1 MSEHEDPIS
10 LLIRHKYLLWKQQYI
25 YCWSPD
31 AEDILDSYRK
41 LEPLIRESL
50 ETSVEETHDWISFNC
65 YMLGNVK
72 EKSRAGAHI
81 VFACGN
87 VKVAREAQRIT
98 VSSGLLKKALTPF
111 GTDIM
116 PQLPFRRLFK
126 LGGANSDFSQFEVKD
141 VRYRPVYRTMSYG
154 RIIVLG
160 LVAPGKEEREP
171 LATGSIVFGNL
182 DSGILCLTAAHSFL
196 PESQGE
202 TMNWVEDDHIGRFL
216 YQPPWSSIGAHI
228 MATYS
233 KYASSRYISPWHG
246 SGMLVEMYNR
256 WVAPTAFESI
266 LTFPWREYSKKI
278 PMPEPQRYLYEHGP
292 PGHIKC
298 FSSEYDWALITLD
311 DGHSNQSI
319 QAKISIGQNPVGTI
333 DSDNTLHRRAI
344 ALTIDEDI
352 PGSILPGA
360 ILEQPPGGK
369 PFHRLFHFRI
379 DGEAELIHREG
390 FMTGD
395 CGSPVVDAE
404 TGQLYGHVVYGCQDE
419 RSAFVISASEAM
431 DSITGF
437 GEVGN
442 VRWMFDTT
450 VTSSSSLDVMNDL
463 TRLQRRQLD
472 SQ

>member
-141 VRYRPVYRTMSYG
+141 V
-154 RIIVLG
+154 
-160 LVAPGKEEREP
+160 
-171 LATGSIVFGNL
+171 
-182 DSGILCLTAAHSFL
+182 SFL

-256 WVAPTAFESI
+256 WVAPAAFESI

-369 PFHRLFHFRI
+369 LFHRLFHFRI

-437 GEVGN
+437 GEVDYNDGN
-442 VRWMFDTT
+442 
-450 VTSSSSLDVMNDL
+450 
-463 TRLQRRQLD
+463 
-472 SQ
+472 